1 VKDIIV
7 SGNDLQR
14 LDPLL
19 EFLVAWG
26 KRPAWLT
33 SMAYEWCS
41 VIAEMTGRLR
51 LGGLPVDLPLEP
63 QSQPKPRDRYQPQ
76 DLAHSGVLSEITEGK
91 FSHVGPDRDSVRTG
105 DTPDDTHRS
114 PQHPIPFSY
123 MTLLS
128 TILEIGFRLVGP
140 GHDWSVLHL
149 RHTPHHDRM
158 FETAFS
164 SDDDEVIADAAS
176 IWIVAG
182 DHAPPGSFARYF
194 AKRVERSTP
203 FSPRLRQIGIRVIE
217 CTWHGEL
224 ETAGLETVRLLNRL
238 DVDVDDMARQDLW
251 AQLLVDVVRMPAGLE
266 NMSSH
271 YWRLLGGLPL
281 AISLVTPGPR
291 DVEVMRSLE
300 TAEGWEK
307 LEVWMVVVWL
317 SLSQSP
323 PTSTMED
330 IERVTLGLLLQR
342 PSVSPRFEALC
353 EQGSLYPSH
362 RDKFQRVC
370 NQAQKEQLSLEP
382 SPPPYVSVRPAQHL
396 SILMSPFSFLQSISP
411 CKRSPPVVGRRPS
424 ERP

>member
-1 VKDIIV
+1 
-7 SGNDLQR
+7 
-14 LDPLL
+14 
-19 EFLVAWG
+19 
-26 KRPAWLT
+26 
-33 SMAYEWCS
+33 MAYEWCS
-41 VIAEMTGRLR
+41 VISEAAGRLR
-51 LGGLPVDLPLEP
+51 LGELPVDLPLES
-63 QSQPKPRDRYQPQ
+63 QSQPKPRDRCQPQ
-76 DLAHSGVLSEITEGK
+76 DPAHSRVLSEITGGE
-91 FSHVGPDRDSVRTG
+91 FSHVEPDRDSVRMD
-105 DTPDDTHRS
+105 DTPDEIHRP

-140 GHDWSVLHL
+140 GHDWSALHL
-149 RHTPHHDRM
+149 RHTPHHERV

-217 CTWHGEL
+217 RTWHGEL
-224 ETAGLETVRLLNRL
+224 ETAGSETVRLLNRL
-238 DVDVDDMARQDLW
+238 DVVVDDMTRLDVW
-251 AQLLVDVVRMPAGLE
+251 AQLLVDVVRVPAGLE
-266 NMSSH
+266 SMSSH
-271 YWRLLGGLPL
+271 YWRLLGESPL
-281 AISLVTPGPR
+281 ATNLVTPGPR

-307 LEVWMVVVWL
+307 LEVWMAVVWL

-330 IERVTLGLLLQR
+330 IERVTLGLLLRR
-342 PSVSPRFEALC
+342 PPASPRFEALC
-353 EQGSLYPSH
+353 EGGSLHPSH
-362 RDKFQRVC
+362 GDKLRQVC
-370 NQAQKEQLSLEP
+370 KQAQKEQLPLEP

-396 SILMSPFSFLQSISP
+396 SILMSPFSFL
-411 CKRSPPVVGRRPS
+411 
-424 ERP
+424 